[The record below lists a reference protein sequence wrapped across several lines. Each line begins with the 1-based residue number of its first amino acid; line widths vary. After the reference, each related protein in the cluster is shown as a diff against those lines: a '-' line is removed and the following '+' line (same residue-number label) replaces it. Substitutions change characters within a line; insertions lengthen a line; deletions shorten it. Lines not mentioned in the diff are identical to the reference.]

1 MSKEDIHSLIEMVP
15 EIGWIFLFLCC
26 SNYIEVVEGYEP
38 HQFKAP
44 SERFMTVLN
53 SLGSIADTVKE
64 VKSKDDGIKLPAT
77 LDKYVNETVSENSS
91 KLRDLS

>member
-1 MSKEDIHSLIEMVP
+1 MSKEDIHSSFYMIPV
-15 EIGWIFLFLCC
+15 IGWIFLLLSC
-26 SNYIEVVEGYEP
+26 SNYIEVVGGYEP
-38 HQFKAP
+38 HQYKAP
-44 SERFMTVLN
+44 SDRFMTVVN
-53 SLGSIADTVKE
+53 SLGSIADTVEE